1 MTDQEVQS
9 IKLTGECQQFLL
21 KAQKRLNLSARGYYK
36 TIKIAKTISEI
47 EQASSIELPHL
58 AEALQYRWENLN
70 LLTFKLLV
78 PS

>member
-70 LLTFKLLV
+70 LV
-78 PS
+78 NV